1 MPKNKGVKG
10 EIGIKDK
17 VTPTLKNIVK
27 EQQNFRRD
35 VKKTHTV
42 MKELYEKSWKMKID
56 DNAVYK
62 KLSSLKRK
70 MSEFKQGLTVRFKI
84 LDSASKTTDKIKN
97 KMGLLKKKI
106 LSPIIKLKDATT
118 TKIEHK

>member
-35 VKKTHTV
+35 VKKTHTA

-56 DNAVYK
+56 DNAVYI
-62 KLSSLKRK
+62 
-70 MSEFKQGLTVRFKI
+70 T
-84 LDSASKTTDKIKN
+84 
-97 KMGLLKKKI
+97 
-106 LSPIIKLKDATT
+106 
-118 TKIEHK
+118 

>member
-42 MKELYEKSWKMKID
+42 MKELYGFTEP
-56 DNAVYK
+56 VY
-62 KLSSLKRK
+62 LAFIVIIPSS
-70 MSEFKQGLTVRFKI
+70 
-84 LDSASKTTDKIKN
+84 
-97 KMGLLKKKI
+97 
-106 LSPIIKLKDATT
+106 
-118 TKIEHK
+118 